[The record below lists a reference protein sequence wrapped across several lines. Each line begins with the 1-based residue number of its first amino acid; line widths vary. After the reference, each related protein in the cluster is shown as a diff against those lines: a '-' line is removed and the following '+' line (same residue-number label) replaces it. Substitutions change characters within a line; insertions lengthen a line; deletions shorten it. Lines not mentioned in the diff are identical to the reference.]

1 MTSLIAYSQMVDRA
15 REVKGSLLREILT
28 HKLAHLKSYQVNN
41 SESDTALAIQKLGE
55 LGYSSIACFATKARK
70 VIIFAVDPNKNVPAY
85 LEAPFYYNGCI
96 KIKLICSNDKEV
108 DEIDQYLNILLHHL
122 FVNSDLYFINE
133 ESKTRTDLEH
143 FEYWLN
149 RNTNSHIAKRSEQPG
164 LVKYTIE
171 FRTMRGTTLKNM
183 LTFDATSGDLLEFEV
198 FTFENGIRVSN
209 EVIYNKEYSY
219 QRYPVDKV
227 LANLYTL
234 TTQ

>member
-1 MTSLIAYSQMVDRA
+1 MTSLIAYSQMVDRV

-28 HKLAHLKSYQVNN
+28 HKLAHLKSYHENN
-41 SESDTALAIQKLGE
+41 SESTTALAMQKLSE
-55 LGYSSIACFATKARK
+55 LGYSSIVCFTTAARK
-70 VIIFAVDPNKNVPAY
+70 VIIFAVDSNKNVPAY
-85 LEAPFYYNGCI
+85 LEEPFYDNGCI
-96 KIKLICSNDKEV
+96 KIKLLCLDVKEV
-108 DEIDQYLNILLHHL
+108 NETDQYINILLHHL

-133 ESKTRTDLEH
+133 ESKTRTDLEQ
-143 FEYWLN
+143 FEYWLS
-149 RNTNSHIAKRSEQPG
+149 RNTNSNIAQRSEQPG
-164 LVKYTIE
+164 MVKYTIE